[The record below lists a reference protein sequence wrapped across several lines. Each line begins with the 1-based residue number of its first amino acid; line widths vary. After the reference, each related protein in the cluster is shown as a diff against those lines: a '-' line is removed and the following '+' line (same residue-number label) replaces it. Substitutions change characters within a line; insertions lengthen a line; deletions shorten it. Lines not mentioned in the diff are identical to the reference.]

1 MYAYLVA
8 CSQQVST
15 MGEGNGN
22 KRNERTIQRTC
33 RSIATKWSTKKRIW
47 EGAKI
52 ERACTCSC
60 FGYCSLCKIMSLC
73 KIILL
78 MRQITVFRIPED
90 KTEHVRSMIQ
100 GKTELS

>member
-1 MYAYLVA
+1 
-8 CSQQVST
+8 
-15 MGEGNGN
+15 
-22 KRNERTIQRTC
+22 
-33 RSIATKWSTKKRIW
+33 
-47 EGAKI
+47 
-52 ERACTCSC
+52 
-60 FGYCSLCKIMSLC
+60 MSLC